1 LSEAGALDPL
11 ILVKLAVDR
20 IAEYT
25 GESMT
30 PFSAA
35 TAPVWMITGCSTG
48 FGRELALQTLER
60 GFRVVLT
67 ARDPATIR
75 ELAAAYPDTALAL
88 TLDVTRSQDI
98 EHAMNESRRAF
109 GPVDVLVNNAGYGY
123 YAPIEEGDE
132 AAVRTMFETNF
143 FGLVALTRAL
153 LPSMRMRRKGFI
165 VNISSVGGLVAHP
178 GSGFYAA
185 TKFAVEAVSEALSK
199 EVATL
204 GVHVLL
210 VEPGPFRTR
219 FIDNAQGAPGV
230 RIHDY
235 ESTVGVRRAAVHAAS
250 GKQPGDPARGA
261 AAIIAAVESP
271 SPPLRLVLGA
281 QALGHIRAKLKS
293 LTEDIETWE
302 ATTLASDFP
311 T

>member
-1 LSEAGALDPL
+1 MP
-11 ILVKLAVDR
+11 
-20 IAEYT
+20 
-25 GESMT
+25 

-48 FGRELALQTLER
+48 FGRELARQTLER

-75 ELAAAYPDTALAL
+75 ELAAASPHTALAL
-88 TLDVTRSQDI
+88 TLDVPRRQDI
-98 EHAMNESRRAF
+98 EHAMDESRRAF

-143 FGLVALTRAL
+143 FGLVALTRAV

-185 TKFAVEAVSEALSK
+185 TKFAV
-199 EVATL
+199 
-204 GVHVLL
+204 
-210 VEPGPFRTR
+210 
-219 FIDNAQGAPGV
+219 
-230 RIHDY
+230 
-235 ESTVGVRRAAVHAAS
+235 
-250 GKQPGDPARGA
+250 
-261 AAIIAAVESP
+261 
-271 SPPLRLVLGA
+271 
-281 QALGHIRAKLKS
+281 
-293 LTEDIETWE
+293 
-302 ATTLASDFP
+302 
-311 T
+311 

>member
-1 LSEAGALDPL
+1 
-11 ILVKLAVDR
+11 
-20 IAEYT
+20 
-25 GESMT
+25 MT
-30 PFSAA
+30 PQNAAAAA
-35 TAPVWMITGCSTG
+35 TPVWMITGCSTG
-48 FGRELALQTLER
+48 FGRELARQLLER

-75 ELAAAYPDTALAL
+75 ALAAAYPDTALAL
-88 TLDVTRSQDI
+88 ALDVTRKDDI
-98 EHAMNESRRAF
+98 ERAVDESQRAF

-143 FGLVALTRAL
+143 FGLVALTQAI
-153 LPSMRMRRKGFI
+153 LPSMRGRRSGCI

-199 EVATL
+199 EVAPL
-204 GVHVLL
+204 GVRVLL

-219 FIDNAQGAPGV
+219 FIDNARGAPAV
-230 RIHDY
+230 RIADY
-235 ESTVGVRRAAVHAAS
+235 EATVGVRRAAVQAAS

-281 QALGHIRAKLKS
+281 QALGHIRAKLKT
-293 LTEDIETWE
+293 LTQEIDAWE
-302 ATTLASDFP
+302 ATSVRTDFP
-311 T
+311 A